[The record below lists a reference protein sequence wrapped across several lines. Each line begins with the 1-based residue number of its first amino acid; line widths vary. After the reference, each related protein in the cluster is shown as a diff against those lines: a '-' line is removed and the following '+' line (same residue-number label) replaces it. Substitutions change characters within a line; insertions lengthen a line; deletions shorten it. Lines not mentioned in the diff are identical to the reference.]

1 MKMTYEEA
9 IKNHR
14 DMWNWIAD
22 QYERNKSC
30 GDCEMHNVDF
40 YKEAYIK
47 DHFPDVSVKNNCFM
61 CEYAK
66 QMYNA
71 EQMYRNSY
79 NVGTCTEYHPYCLL
93 YWGNIEPGYMCEAE
107 SSPYLDLV
115 RYFNDNPFTSCED
128 IDDVIARCR
137 EIANLPLKKI
147 VNNDE

>member
-1 MKMTYEEA
+1 MKMTSEEA

-30 GDCEMHNVDF
+30 DDCEMHDVDS

-47 DHFPDVSVKNNCFM
+47 DHFSDVSVKNNCFM

-66 QMYNA
+66 QMY
-71 EQMYRNSY
+71 RNSY
-79 NVGTCTEYHPYCLL
+79 HVGTCTEYHHYCLL
-93 YWGNIEPGYMCEAE
+93 DWGNTEPGYMCEAE
-107 SSPYLDLV
+107 CSPYLDVV
-115 RYFNDNPFTSCED
+115 RYFKDNPFTSCEN

-137 EIANLPLKKI
+137 EIANLPTKKI
-147 VNNDE
+147 VNNNE